1 MSCLTTNPATSVY
14 LTTVI
19 ESNNNNNNNNNF
31 SSDETPASETNKKLT
46 NNIDTHINSKSLNS
60 KIMETENPTIE
71 SMSCEAGEFN
81 RPTTPP
87 ASTPSP
93 KVNKRKL
100 KNQLFTGK
108 FHWQPRKETII
119 DPQHFL
125 K

>member
-19 ESNNNNNNNNNF
+19 ESNNNNNNNF

-46 NNIDTHINSKSLNS
+46 NNIDTHINSKSPNS

-108 FHWQPRKETII
+108 FHWQLLRKESLT
-119 DPQHFL
+119 PSTF
-125 K
+125 